1 MQNNKLINKLRLPVI
16 VAPMFLVSGPELV
29 IASSNAGLVGS
40 FPGPNAR
47 TTEELEGW
55 MEQINS
61 STSNPWAFNMI
72 THKTYDRFGDELDLI
87 KKFQPQ
93 IVITALGSPERVIE
107 AVHAYGGKVIAD
119 VNNINFARRCA
130 DMHVDGMALICHG
143 AGGHTGNLSPF
154 SFTAYVREFF
164 NGLIVLAG
172 SISTGQHI
180 KAAKLLGADL
190 CYMGTRFISAKE
202 SNAVDEYKSMIINST
217 YDDLRMTNLFT
228 GADAYYL
235 KDSIINNKLDP
246 DNLESNTSGF
256 NVSASQDKI
265 KAWKDIW
272 SAGQGVGLIKN
283 IESVESIV
291 NKLESQFVQGAG
303 HGNQKN

>member
-1 MQNNKLINKLRLPVI
+1 MQNDKLIDQLRLPVI
-16 VAPMFLVSGPELV
+16 VAPMFLVSGPDLV
-29 IASSNAGLVGS
+29 IASSNAGLIGS

-47 TTEELEGW
+47 TAEELEDW
-55 MEQINS
+55 MHQINNA
-61 STSNPWAFNMI
+61 TSNPWAFNMI
-72 THKTYDRFGDELDLI
+72 THKTYDRFSEELDLI
-87 KKFQPQ
+87 KKFQPK

-107 AVHAYGGKVIAD
+107 TVHGYGGKVIAD

-130 DMHVDGMALICHG
+130 EMAVDGMALICHG
-143 AGGHTGNLSPF
+143 AGGHTGHLSPF
-154 SFTAYVREFF
+154 SFSAYVREFF
-164 NGLIVLAG
+164 DGLIVLAG

-180 KAAKLLGADL
+180 KAAQLLSADL
-190 CYMGTRFISAKE
+190 CYMGTRFISAQE

-228 GADAYYL
+228 GAQAYYL
-235 KDSIINNKLDP
+235 KDSIIKNNLDP
-246 DNLESNTSGF
+246 DNLDSNTDGF

-291 NKLESQFVQGAG
+291 EELESEFLRG
-303 HGNQKN
+303 

>member
-1 MQNNKLINKLRLPVI
+1 MQNDKLIDQLRLPVI
-16 VAPMFLVSGPELV
+16 VAPMFLVSGPDLV
-29 IASSNAGLVGS
+29 IASSNAGLIGS

-47 TTEELEGW
+47 TAEELEDW
-55 MEQINS
+55 MHQINNA
-61 STSNPWAFNMI
+61 TSNPWAFNMI
-72 THKTYDRFGDELDLI
+72 THKTYDRFSEELDLI
-87 KKFQPQ
+87 KKFQPK

-107 AVHAYGGKVIAD
+107 AVHGYGGKVIAD

-130 DMHVDGMALICHG
+130 EMAVDGMALICHG
-143 AGGHTGNLSPF
+143 AGGHTGHLSPF
-154 SFTAYVREFF
+154 SFSAYVREFF
-164 NGLIVLAG
+164 DGLIVLAG

-180 KAAKLLGADL
+180 KAAQLLSADL
-190 CYMGTRFISAKE
+190 CYMGTRFISAQE

-228 GADAYYL
+228 GAQAYYL
-235 KDSIINNKLDP
+235 KDSIIKNNLDP
-246 DNLESNTSGF
+246 DNLDSNTEGF

-291 NKLESQFVQGAG
+291 EELESEFLRG
-303 HGNQKN
+303 

>member
-1 MQNNKLINKLRLPVI
+1 MQNNQLIDQLRLPVI

-29 IASSNAGLVGS
+29 IASSNSGLIGS

-47 TTEELEGW
+47 TAEELENW
-55 MEQINS
+55 MQQITI

-72 THKTYDRFGDELDLI
+72 THKTYDRFAEELDLI
-87 KKFQPQ
+87 KKFQPE

-107 AVHAYGGKVIAD
+107 TVHAYGGKVIAD

-130 DMHVDGMALICHG
+130 DMNVDGMALICHG
-143 AGGHTGNLSPF
+143 AGGHTGHLSPF

-190 CYMGTRFISAKE
+190 SYMGTRFISAKE
-202 SNAVDEYKSMIINST
+202 SNAADEYKCMIINST

-228 GADAYYL
+228 GAEAYYL
-235 KDSIINNKLDP
+235 KDSIINNNLDP
-246 DNLESNTSGF
+246 DNLGSNTGGF
-256 NVSASQDKI
+256 NVSGSQEKI

-291 NKLESQFVQGAG
+291 QDLESEFLRG
-303 HGNQKN
+303 

>member
-1 MQNNKLINKLRLPVI
+1 MQNDKLIDQLRLPVI
-16 VAPMFLVSGPELV
+16 VAPMFLVSGPDLV
-29 IASSNAGLVGS
+29 IASSNAGLIGS

-47 TTEELEGW
+47 TAEELEDW
-55 MEQINS
+55 MHKINNA
-61 STSNPWAFNMI
+61 TSNPWAFNMI
-72 THKTYDRFGDELDLI
+72 THKTYDRFSEELDLI
-87 KKFQPQ
+87 KKFQPK

-107 AVHAYGGKVIAD
+107 AVHGYGGKVIAD

-130 DMHVDGMALICHG
+130 EMDVDGMALICHG
-143 AGGHTGNLSPF
+143 AGGHTGQLSPF
-154 SFTAYVREFF
+154 SFSAYVREFF
-164 NGLIVLAG
+164 EGLIVLAG

-180 KAAKLLGADL
+180 KAAQLLSADL
-190 CYMGTRFISAKE
+190 CYMGTRFISAQE

-228 GADAYYL
+228 GAQAYYL
-235 KDSIINNKLDP
+235 KDSIINNNLDP
-246 DNLESNTSGF
+246 DNLDSNTEGF

-272 SAGQGVGLIKN
+272 SAGQSVGLIKN

-291 NKLESQFVQGAG
+291 EELESEFLQG
-303 HGNQKN
+303 

>member
-1 MQNNKLINKLRLPVI
+1 MQNNKLIDQLRLPVI
-16 VAPMFLVSGPELV
+16 VAPMFLVSGPDLV
-29 IASSNAGLVGS
+29 IASSNAGLIGS

-47 TTEELEGW
+47 TAEELEDW
-55 MEQINS
+55 MHKINNA
-61 STSNPWAFNMI
+61 TSNPWAFNMI
-72 THKTYDRFGDELDLI
+72 THKTYDRFSEELDLI
-87 KKFQPQ
+87 KKFQPK

-107 AVHAYGGKVIAD
+107 TVHGYGGKVIAD

-130 DMHVDGMALICHG
+130 EMAVDGMALICHG
-143 AGGHTGNLSPF
+143 AGGHTGHLSPF
-154 SFTAYVREFF
+154 SFSAYVREFF
-164 NGLIVLAG
+164 DGLIVLAG

-180 KAAKLLGADL
+180 KAAQLLSADL
-190 CYMGTRFISAKE
+190 CYMGTRFISAQE

-228 GADAYYL
+228 GAQAYYL
-235 KDSIINNKLDP
+235 KDSIIKNNLDP
-246 DNLESNTSGF
+246 DNLDSNTEGF

-291 NKLESQFVQGAG
+291 EELESEFLRG
-303 HGNQKN
+303 

>member
-1 MQNNKLINKLRLPVI
+1 MQNDNLIDQLRLPVI
-16 VAPMFLVSGPELV
+16 VAPMFLVSGPDLV
-29 IASSNAGLVGS
+29 IASSNAGLIGS

-47 TTEELEGW
+47 TIERLEGW
-55 MEQINS
+55 MHQINS

-72 THKTYDRFGDELDLI
+72 THKTYDRFEDELDLI
-87 KKFQPQ
+87 KKFQPK

-107 AVHAYGGKVIAD
+107 VVHGYGGKVIAD

-130 DMHVDGMALICHG
+130 EMNVDGMALICHG
-143 AGGHTGNLSPF
+143 AGGHTGHLSPF
-154 SFTAYVREFF
+154 SFSAYVREFF
-164 NGLIVLAG
+164 DGLIVLAG

-180 KAAKLLGADL
+180 KAAQLLSADL
-190 CYMGTRFISAKE
+190 CYMGTRFISAQE
-202 SNAVDEYKSMIINST
+202 SNAVDEYKTMIINST

-228 GADAYYL
+228 GAQAYYL
-235 KDSIINNKLDP
+235 KDSIINNNLDA
-246 DNLESNTSGF
+246 DNLDTNKDGF

-291 NKLESQFVQGAG
+291 KKLESEFLQG
-303 HGNQKN
+303 

>member
-1 MQNNKLINKLRLPVI
+1 MQNNKLVDQLRLPVI
-16 VAPMFLVSGPELV
+16 VAPMFLVSGPDLV
-29 IASSNAGLVGS
+29 IASSNAGLIGS

-47 TTEELEGW
+47 TAEELENW
-55 MEQINS
+55 MHQINNA
-61 STSNPWAFNMI
+61 TSNPWAFNMI
-72 THKTYDRFGDELDLI
+72 THKTYDRFADELDLV
-87 KKFQPQ
+87 KKFQPK

-107 AVHAYGGKVIAD
+107 AVHEYGGKVIAD

-130 DMHVDGMALICHG
+130 EMEVDGMALICHG
-143 AGGHTGNLSPF
+143 AGGHTGQLSPF
-154 SFTAYVREFF
+154 SFSAYVREFF
-164 NGLIVLAG
+164 DGLVVLAG

-180 KAAKLLGADL
+180 KAAQLLSADL
-190 CYMGTRFISAKE
+190 CYMGTRFISAQE

-228 GADAYYL
+228 GAQAYYL

-291 NKLESQFVQGAG
+291 EKLESEFLQG
-303 HGNQKN
+303 

>member
-1 MQNNKLINKLRLPVI
+1 MQNDKLIDQLRLPVI
-16 VAPMFLVSGPELV
+16 VAPMFLVSGPDLV
-29 IASSNAGLVGS
+29 IASSNAGLIGS

-47 TTEELEGW
+47 TTAELENW
-55 MEQINS
+55 MHQINNA
-61 STSNPWAFNMI
+61 TSNPWAFNMI
-72 THKTYDRFGDELDLI
+72 THKSYDRFSEELDLI
-87 KKFQPQ
+87 KKFQPK

-107 AVHAYGGKVIAD
+107 AVHGYGGKVIAD

-130 DMHVDGMALICHG
+130 EMDVDGMALICHG
-143 AGGHTGNLSPF
+143 AGGHTGQLSPF
-154 SFTAYVREFF
+154 SFSAYVREFF
-164 NGLIVLAG
+164 EGLIVLAG

-180 KAAKLLGADL
+180 KAAQLLSADL
-190 CYMGTRFISAKE
+190 CYMGTRFISAQE

-228 GADAYYL
+228 GAQAYYL
-235 KDSIINNKLDP
+235 KDSIINNNLDP
-246 DNLESNTSGF
+246 DNLDSNTEGF

-272 SAGQGVGLIKN
+272 SAGQSVGLIKN

-291 NKLESQFVQGAG
+291 EELESEFLRG
-303 HGNQKN
+303 

>member
-1 MQNNKLINKLRLPVI
+1 MQNDKLIDQLRLPVI
-16 VAPMFLVSGPELV
+16 VAPMFLVSGPDLV
-29 IASSNAGLVGS
+29 IASSNAGLIGS

-47 TTEELEGW
+47 TTAELENW
-55 MEQINS
+55 MHQINNA
-61 STSNPWAFNMI
+61 TSNPWAFNMI
-72 THKTYDRFGDELDLI
+72 THKSYDRFSEELDLI
-87 KKFQPQ
+87 KKFQPK

-107 AVHAYGGKVIAD
+107 AVHGYGGKVIAD

-130 DMHVDGMALICHG
+130 EMAVDGMALICHG
-143 AGGHTGNLSPF
+143 AGGHTGHLSPF
-154 SFTAYVREFF
+154 SFSAYVREFF
-164 NGLIVLAG
+164 DGLIVLAG

-180 KAAKLLGADL
+180 KAAQLLSADL
-190 CYMGTRFISAKE
+190 CYMGTRFISAQE

-228 GADAYYL
+228 GAQAYYL
-235 KDSIINNKLDP
+235 KDSIIKNNLDP
-246 DNLESNTSGF
+246 DNLDSNTEGF

-291 NKLESQFVQGAG
+291 EELESEFLRG
-303 HGNQKN
+303 

>member
-1 MQNNKLINKLRLPVI
+1 MQNDKLIDQLRLPVI
-16 VAPMFLVSGPELV
+16 VAPMFLVSGPDLV
-29 IASSNAGLVGS
+29 IASSNAGLIGS

-47 TTEELEGW
+47 TTAELENW
-55 MEQINS
+55 MHQINNA
-61 STSNPWAFNMI
+61 TSNPWAFNMI
-72 THKTYDRFGDELDLI
+72 THKSYDRFSEELDLI
-87 KKFQPQ
+87 KKFQPK

-107 AVHAYGGKVIAD
+107 AVHGYGGKVIAD

-130 DMHVDGMALICHG
+130 EMDVDGMALVCHG
-143 AGGHTGNLSPF
+143 AGGHTGQLSPF
-154 SFTAYVREFF
+154 SFSAYVREFF
-164 NGLIVLAG
+164 EGLIVLAG

-180 KAAKLLGADL
+180 KAAQLLSADL
-190 CYMGTRFISAKE
+190 CYMGTRFISAQE

-228 GADAYYL
+228 GAQAYYL
-235 KDSIINNKLDP
+235 KDSIINNNLDP
-246 DNLESNTSGF
+246 DNLDSNTEGF

-272 SAGQGVGLIKN
+272 SAGQSVGLIKN

-291 NKLESQFVQGAG
+291 EELESEFLQG
-303 HGNQKN
+303 

>member
-1 MQNNKLINKLRLPVI
+1 MQINQLIDQLRLPVI

-29 IASSNAGLVGS
+29 IASSNSGLIGS

-47 TTEELEGW
+47 TAEELENW
-55 MEQINS
+55 MQQITI

-72 THKTYDRFGDELDLI
+72 THKTYDRFAEELDLI
-87 KKFQPQ
+87 KKFQPE

-107 AVHAYGGKVIAD
+107 TVHAYGGKVIAD

-130 DMHVDGMALICHG
+130 DMNVDGMALICHG
-143 AGGHTGNLSPF
+143 AGGHTGHLSPF
-154 SFTAYVREFF
+154 SFTAYAREFF

-190 CYMGTRFISAKE
+190 SYMGTRFISAKE
-202 SNAVDEYKSMIINST
+202 SNAADEYKSMIINST

-228 GADAYYL
+228 GAEAYYL
-235 KDSIINNKLDP
+235 KDSIINNNLDP
-246 DNLESNTSGF
+246 DNLGSNTGGF
-256 NVSASQDKI
+256 NVSGSQEKI
-265 KAWKDIW
+265 KAWKDVW

-291 NKLESQFVQGAG
+291 QDLESEFLKG
-303 HGNQKN
+303 

>member
-1 MQNNKLINKLRLPVI
+1 MHNDKLIDQLRLPVI
-16 VAPMFLVSGPELV
+16 VAPMFLVSGPDLV
-29 IASSNAGLVGS
+29 IASSNAGLIGS

-47 TTEELEGW
+47 TAEELEHW
-55 MEQINS
+55 MHQINDA
-61 STSNPWAFNMI
+61 TSNPWAFNMI
-72 THKTYDRFGDELDLI
+72 THKTYDRFAQELDLI
-87 KKFQPQ
+87 KKFQPK

-107 AVHAYGGKVIAD
+107 AVHGYGGKVIAD

-130 DMHVDGMALICHG
+130 EMDVDGMALICHG
-143 AGGHTGNLSPF
+143 AGGHTGHLSPF
-154 SFTAYVREFF
+154 SFSAYVREFF

-180 KAAKLLGADL
+180 KAAKFLGADL

-291 NKLESQFVQGAG
+291 DKLESEFA
-303 HGNQKN
+303 

>member
-1 MQNNKLINKLRLPVI
+1 MQNDKLIDQLRLPVI
-16 VAPMFLVSGPELV
+16 VAPMFLVSGPDLV
-29 IASSNAGLVGS
+29 IASSNAGLIGS

-47 TTEELEGW
+47 TAEELENW
-55 MEQINS
+55 MHQINNA
-61 STSNPWAFNMI
+61 TSNPWAFNMI
-72 THKTYDRFGDELDLI
+72 THKTYDRFSEELDLI
-87 KKFQPQ
+87 KKFQPK

-107 AVHAYGGKVIAD
+107 AVHEYGGKVIAD

-130 DMHVDGMALICHG
+130 EMAVDGMALICHG
-143 AGGHTGNLSPF
+143 AGGHTGHLSPF
-154 SFTAYVREFF
+154 SFSAYVREFF
-164 NGLIVLAG
+164 DGLIVLAG

-180 KAAKLLGADL
+180 KAAQLLSADL
-190 CYMGTRFISAKE
+190 CYMGTRFISAQE

-228 GADAYYL
+228 GAQAYYL
-235 KDSIINNKLDP
+235 KDSIIKNNLDP
-246 DNLESNTSGF
+246 DNLDSNTEGF

-291 NKLESQFVQGAG
+291 EELESEFLRG
-303 HGNQKN
+303 

>member
-1 MQNNKLINKLRLPVI
+1 MQNNQLIDQLRLPVI

-29 IASSNAGLVGS
+29 IASSNSGLIGS

-47 TTEELEGW
+47 TAEELENW
-55 MEQINS
+55 MQQIS
-61 STSNPWAFNMI
+61 ISTSNPWAFNMI
-72 THKTYDRFGDELDLI
+72 THKTYDRFAEELDLI
-87 KKFQPQ
+87 KKFQPE

-107 AVHAYGGKVIAD
+107 TVHAYGGKVIAD

-130 DMHVDGMALICHG
+130 DMNVDGMALICHG
-143 AGGHTGNLSPF
+143 AGGHTGHLSPF

-190 CYMGTRFISAKE
+190 SYMGTRFISAKE
-202 SNAVDEYKSMIINST
+202 SNAADEYKSMIINST

-228 GADAYYL
+228 GAEAYYL
-235 KDSIINNKLDP
+235 KDSIINNNLDP
-246 DNLESNTSGF
+246 DNLGSNTGGF
-256 NVSASQDKI
+256 NVSGSQEKI

-291 NKLESQFVQGAG
+291 QDLESEFLKG
-303 HGNQKN
+303 

>member
-1 MQNNKLINKLRLPVI
+1 MQNDKLIDQLRLPVI
-16 VAPMFLVSGPELV
+16 VAPMFLVSGPDLV
-29 IASSNAGLVGS
+29 IASSNAGLIGS

-47 TTEELEGW
+47 TTAELENW
-55 MEQINS
+55 MHQINNA
-61 STSNPWAFNMI
+61 TSNPWAFNMI
-72 THKTYDRFGDELDLI
+72 THKSYDRFSEELDLI
-87 KKFQPQ
+87 KKFQPK

-107 AVHAYGGKVIAD
+107 AVHGYGGKVIAD

-130 DMHVDGMALICHG
+130 EMDVDGMALICHG
-143 AGGHTGNLSPF
+143 AGGHTGHLSPF
-154 SFTAYVREFF
+154 SFSAYVREFF
-164 NGLIVLAG
+164 EGLIVLAG

-180 KAAKLLGADL
+180 KAAQLLSADL
-190 CYMGTRFISAKE
+190 CYMGTRFISAQE

-228 GADAYYL
+228 GAQAYYL
-235 KDSIINNKLDP
+235 KDSIINNNLDP
-246 DNLESNTSGF
+246 DNLDSNTEGF

-272 SAGQGVGLIKN
+272 SAGQSVGLIKN

-291 NKLESQFVQGAG
+291 EELESEFLQG
-303 HGNQKN
+303 

>member
-1 MQNNKLINKLRLPVI
+1 MQNDKLIDQLRLPVI
-16 VAPMFLVSGPELV
+16 VAPMFLVSGPDLV
-29 IASSNAGLVGS
+29 IASSNAGLIGS

-47 TTEELEGW
+47 TTAELENW
-55 MEQINS
+55 MHQINNA
-61 STSNPWAFNMI
+61 TSNPWAFNMI
-72 THKTYDRFGDELDLI
+72 THKSYDRFSEELDLI
-87 KKFQPQ
+87 KKFQPK

-107 AVHAYGGKVIAD
+107 AVHGYGGKVIAD

-130 DMHVDGMALICHG
+130 EMDVDGMALICHG
-143 AGGHTGNLSPF
+143 AGGHTGQLSPF
-154 SFTAYVREFF
+154 SFSAYVREFF
-164 NGLIVLAG
+164 EGLIVLAG

-180 KAAKLLGADL
+180 KAAQLLSADL
-190 CYMGTRFISAKE
+190 CYMGTRFISAQE

-228 GADAYYL
+228 GAQAYYL
-235 KDSIINNKLDP
+235 KDSIINNNLDP
-246 DNLESNTSGF
+246 DDLDSNTEGF

-272 SAGQGVGLIKN
+272 SAGQSVGLIKN

-291 NKLESQFVQGAG
+291 EELESEFLQG
-303 HGNQKN
+303 

>member
-1 MQNNKLINKLRLPVI
+1 MQNNKLVDQLRLPVI
-16 VAPMFLVSGPELV
+16 VAPMFLVSGPDLV
-29 IASSNAGLVGS
+29 IASSNAGLIGS

-47 TTEELEGW
+47 TAEELENW
-55 MEQINS
+55 MHQINNA
-61 STSNPWAFNMI
+61 TSNPWAFNMI
-72 THKTYDRFGDELDLI
+72 THKTYDRFADELDLV
-87 KKFQPQ
+87 KKFQPK

-107 AVHAYGGKVIAD
+107 AVHEYGGKVIAD

-130 DMHVDGMALICHG
+130 EMDVDGMALICHG
-143 AGGHTGNLSPF
+143 AGGHTGQLSPF
-154 SFTAYVREFF
+154 SFSAYVREFF
-164 NGLIVLAG
+164 DGLVVLAG

-180 KAAKLLGADL
+180 KAAQLLSADL
-190 CYMGTRFISAKE
+190 CYMGTRFISAQE
-202 SNAVDEYKSMIINST
+202 SNAVDEYKSMIIYST

-228 GADAYYL
+228 GAQAYYL
-235 KDSIINNKLDP
+235 KDSIINNNLDP
-246 DNLESNTSGF
+246 DNLDSNIEGF

-291 NKLESQFVQGAG
+291 KELESEFLQG
-303 HGNQKN
+303 

>member
-1 MQNNKLINKLRLPVI
+1 MQNYNLIDQLRLPVI
-16 VAPMFLVSGPELV
+16 VAPMFLVSGPDLV
-29 IASSNAGLVGS
+29 IASSNAGLIGS

-47 TTEELEGW
+47 TAEELEDW
-55 MEQINS
+55 MHKINNA
-61 STSNPWAFNMI
+61 TSNPWAFNMI
-72 THKTYDRFGDELDLI
+72 THKTYDRFSEELDLI
-87 KKFQPQ
+87 KKFQPK

-107 AVHAYGGKVIAD
+107 TVHGYGGKVIAD

-130 DMHVDGMALICHG
+130 EMAVDGMALICHG
-143 AGGHTGNLSPF
+143 AGGHTGHLSPF
-154 SFTAYVREFF
+154 SFSAYVREFF
-164 NGLIVLAG
+164 DGLIVLAG

-180 KAAKLLGADL
+180 KAAQLLSADL
-190 CYMGTRFISAKE
+190 CYMGTRFISAQE
-202 SNAVDEYKSMIINST
+202 SNAVDEYKSMIIHST

-228 GADAYYL
+228 GAQAYYL
-235 KDSIINNKLDP
+235 KDSIIKNNLDP
-246 DNLESNTSGF
+246 DNLDSNTEGF

-291 NKLESQFVQGAG
+291 EELESEFLRG
-303 HGNQKN
+303 